1 MHVEVVRDGRRIFL
15 SGPKG
20 WYRVELVL
28 EQEQEALMQAYT
40 ALVARK
46 PGFKRA
52 RRNAAKAKR
61 QAAS

>member
-20 WYRVELVL
+20 WYRVAELVL
-28 EQEQEALMQAYT
+28 EQDLTQAYS
-40 ALVARK
+40 ACVARK

-52 RRNAAKAKR
+52 RRNAAKGKAE
-61 QAAS
+61 